1 MSPQTGLSV
10 ADFGE
15 EVVSVAPD
23 DHVAHSPLNPPSLTY
38 FVPLL
43 TTLLHFSPHLKDVWR
58 QVKQN
63 REDL

>member
-1 MSPQTGLSV
+1 MSPQTGLFA

-23 DHVAHSPLNPPSLTY
+23 DHVAHSPLNPLIFDY